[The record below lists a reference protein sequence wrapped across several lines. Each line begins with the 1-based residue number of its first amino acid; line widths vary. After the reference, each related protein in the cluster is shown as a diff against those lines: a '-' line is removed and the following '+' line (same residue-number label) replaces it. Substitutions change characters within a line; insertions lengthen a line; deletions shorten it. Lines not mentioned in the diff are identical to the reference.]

1 MSRHIAVGSALIAAA
16 ALFAAGCGSDGSN
29 SANNA
34 TTQPAKKTA
43 KSINSPFMF
52 TVQGSEVT
60 VAVTGKQATPV
71 RDLQAQVVCANL
83 AAKGFADRNEATTTW
98 KKAATSVSVT
108 LPKSADGQDLCAI
121 SFPTLKK
128 QAVAFFN
135 EEAKK
140 RYLEDAEAVK

>member
-1 MSRHIAVGSALIAAA
+1 MSFRPASGLTVIAAA
-16 ALFAAGCGSDGSN
+16 VIFAVGCGGGGGDSS
-29 SANNA
+29 STA
-34 TTQPAKKTA
+34 TTTAAKKTA

-83 AAKGFADRNEATTTW
+83 AANGFADRNEATTTW

-128 QAVAFFN
+128 QAVAFFS

-140 RYLEDAEAVK
+140 RYLEDAEAAK

>member
-1 MSRHIAVGSALIAAA
+1 MSFRTTSGLTVIAAA
-16 ALFAAGCGSDGSN
+16 AIFAVGCGGGGGDSS
-29 SANNA
+29 STA
-34 TTQPAKKTA
+34 TTTAAKKTA
-43 KSINSPFMF
+43 KSINSPFIF

-71 RDLQAQVVCANL
+71 SDLQAQVVCANL

-108 LPKSADGQDLCAI
+108 LPNSADGQDLCAI

-128 QAVAFFN
+128 QAVAFFD
-135 EEAKK
+135 EAAKK
-140 RYLEDAEAVK
+140 QYLSDAQAAK

>member
-1 MSRHIAVGSALIAAA
+1 MSFRTASGLTVIAAA
-16 ALFAAGCGSDGSN
+16 AIFAVGGGGGGGDSS
-29 SANNA
+29 STA
-34 TTQPAKKTA
+34 TTAAAKKTA
-43 KSINSPFMF
+43 KSINSPFIF

-71 RDLQAQVVCANL
+71 SDLQAQVVCANL

-128 QAVAFFN
+128 QAVAFFD
-135 EEAKK
+135 EAAKK
-140 RYLEDAEAVK
+140 QYLSDAQAAK

>member
-1 MSRHIAVGSALIAAA
+1 MSFRTTSGLTVIAAA
-16 ALFAAGCGSDGSN
+16 AIFAVGCGGGGGDSS
-29 SANNA
+29 STA
-34 TTQPAKKTA
+34 TKTAAKKTA
-43 KSINSPFMF
+43 KSINSPFIF

-71 RDLQAQVVCANL
+71 SDLQAQVVCANL

-128 QAVAFFN
+128 QAVAFFD
-135 EEAKK
+135 EAAKK
-140 RYLEDAEAVK
+140 QYLSDAQAAK